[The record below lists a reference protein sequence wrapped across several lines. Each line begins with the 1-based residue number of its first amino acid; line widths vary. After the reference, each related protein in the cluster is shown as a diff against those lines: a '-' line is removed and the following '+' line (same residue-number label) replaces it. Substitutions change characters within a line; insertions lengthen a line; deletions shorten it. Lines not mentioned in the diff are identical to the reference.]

1 MTKIAS
7 FQRPQ
12 LIREG
17 VYEHLR
23 KEILQGNLQV
33 GEWLRER
40 ELSENLDVSRTPIR
54 EALKQLVQEGLL
66 ESSTKGIRVREYSLE
81 EAVDIYEVR
90 EMLEAKAVRLVAER
104 SPKDGIMLLEK
115 QLERSANIPFE
126 DFAGHIQ
133 ADLDFHSLIAELSGN
148 QALQD
153 VIDSLTGR
161 LINLRVLTKNEIRD
175 EESQHQ
181 HEAIVKAI
189 TAKDADKAEAEM
201 HKHIGHFKNILK
213 AKIS

>member
-1 MTKIAS
+1 MTKLAS

-23 KEILQGNLQV
+23 QEILEGNLKV

-40 ELSENLDVSRTPIR
+40 ELSESLDVSRTPIR

-81 EAVDIYEVR
+81 EAIDIYEVR

-104 SPKDGIMLLEK
+104 ASKDGILLLEK
-115 QLERSANIPFE
+115 RLEHSATIPFE

-161 LINLRVLTKNEIRD
+161 LINLRVITKNEIRSQ
-175 EESQHQ
+175 ESQKQ
-181 HEAIVKAI
+181 HEAIVRAI
-189 TAKDADKAEAEM
+189 ASKNPDVAEAEM
-201 HKHIGHFKNILK
+201 HKHIGHFKEIMQ

>member
-1 MTKIAS
+1 MTKVAS

-23 KEILQGNLQV
+23 KEILQGNLKV

-40 ELSENLDVSRTPIR
+40 ELSESLEVSRTPIR

-66 ESSTKGIRVREYSLE
+66 ESSNKGIRVREYSLQ
-81 EAVDIYEVR
+81 EAIDIYEVR

-104 SPKDGIMLLEK
+104 SPENGIALLEK
-115 QLERSANIPFE
+115 QLQRSASIPFE

-153 VIDSLTGR
+153 VIESLTGR
-161 LINLRVLTKNEIRD
+161 LINLRVLTKNEIRSD
-175 EESQHQ
+175 ESQQQ

-189 TAKDADKAEAEM
+189 AANDADAAEAQM
-201 HKHIGHFKNILK
+201 HKHIGHFKEIMQ
-213 AKIS
+213 ARIS